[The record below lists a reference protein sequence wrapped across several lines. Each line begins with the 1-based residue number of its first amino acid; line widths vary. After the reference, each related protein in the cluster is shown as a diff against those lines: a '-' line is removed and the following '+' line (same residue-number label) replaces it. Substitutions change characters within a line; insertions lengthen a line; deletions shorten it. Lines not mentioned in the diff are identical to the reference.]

1 MKTEITLK
9 VPTSYSDISL
19 KKYLALQK
27 EMENYKDDEEAVTA
41 VMLYHLCELD
51 PNHLKGLAVEDYN
64 SIKGELSQFI
74 GNIELDLQKW
84 IWIDG
89 VEYGFEPNL
98 SNMSYGAYSDI
109 TKYNN
114 IAIDDNWANIMS
126 ILYRPVTKKQGD
138 MYGIQSY
145 TGELNPQP
153 FLNVGM
159 DVHFGALFF
168 LLGLSTDLL
177 SDTLNSLKEMD
188 MPPNMLPILQRSGH
202 LTQLLTNWP
211 TAISLSSMKLPN
223 NP

>member
-19 KKYLALQK
+19 KQYLALQK

-41 VMLYHLCELD
+41 VMLYHLCGLD
-51 PNHLKGLAVEDYN
+51 PLYLKGLAVEDYN
-64 SIKGELSQFI
+64 TIKGELSGFI
-74 GNIELDLQKW
+74 GNIELDLQRF

-98 SNMSYGAYSDI
+98 SNLSYGAYSDI
-109 TKYNN
+109 TKYQQ
-114 IAIDDNWANIMS
+114 IQIDDNWANIMS

-138 MYGIQSY
+138 MYAIEGYS
-145 TGELNPQP
+145 GNLNPKP
-153 FLNVGM
+153 FLELGM
-159 DVHFGALFF
+159 DIHFGALFF

-177 SDTLNSLKEMD
+177 KDTLNSLTEMEV
-188 MPPNMLPILQRSGH
+188 PPNMLPILQRSGH

-211 TAISLSSMKLPN
+211 TAISLSSKK
-223 NP
+223 

>member
-1 MKTEITLK
+1 MKTEITIK

-19 KKYLALQK
+19 KQYIELQK

-41 VMLYHLCELD
+41 VMLYHLCGLD
-51 PNHLKGLAVEDYN
+51 PIHLKGLSIDDYN
-64 SIKGELSQFI
+64 AIKAELSSFI
-74 GNIELDLQKW
+74 GNIELELQKF
-84 IWIDG
+84 IQIDG

-109 TKYNN
+109 TKYNT
-114 IAIDDNWANIMS
+114 IQIDDNWANIMS

-138 MYGIQSY
+138 MYAIEPYSGI
-145 TGELNPQP
+145 LNPKP

-177 SDTLNSLKEMD
+177 SDILNSLKGMD
-188 MPPNMLPILQRSGH
+188 IPANMQPILQRSGQ
-202 LTQLLTNWP
+202 LTQLLTSWP
-211 TAISLSSMKLPN
+211 TAMSLNSMK
-223 NP
+223 